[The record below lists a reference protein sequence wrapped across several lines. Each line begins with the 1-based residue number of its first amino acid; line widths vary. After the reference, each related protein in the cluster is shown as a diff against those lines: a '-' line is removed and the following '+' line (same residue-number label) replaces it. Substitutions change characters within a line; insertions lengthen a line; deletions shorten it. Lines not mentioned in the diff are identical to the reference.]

1 VKVSNH
7 FVVELMA
14 LHWFRKNITN

>member
-1 VKVSNH
+1 VSNH

>member
-1 VKVSNH
+1 
-7 FVVELMA
+7 MA